1 MPVYE
6 YQCEKCK
13 KNFEFLQKV
22 NDEPIAECEQCG
34 GPLNKCFNQMN
45 FHLYGAG
52 FYSTDNKRKYL
63 K

>member
-13 KNFEFLQKV
+13 KTFEFLQKV
-22 NDEPIAECEQCG
+22 SDKPIEKCEECQG
-34 GPLNKCFNQMN
+34 TLNKCFNNMN
-45 FHLYGAG
+45 FHLYGPG